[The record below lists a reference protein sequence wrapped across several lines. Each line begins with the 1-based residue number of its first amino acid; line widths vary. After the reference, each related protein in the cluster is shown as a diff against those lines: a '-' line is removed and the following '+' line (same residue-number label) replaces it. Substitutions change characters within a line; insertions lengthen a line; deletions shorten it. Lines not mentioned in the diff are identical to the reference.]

1 MNCVTHNEV
10 AAVATCQNC
19 SVGLCKEC
27 IDKGLKNDN
36 KPLCKNCSLAQLEQ
50 ILKELEAA
58 SRNIDI
64 RKIVWTIIFIVGGIS
79 ILYGLYITERDNVF
93 YVIIGLLIWALAGI
107 TDLFKMLGGAQS
119 SQDTETAVRNAIRKE
134 KGQDDIIG
142 HSIGYFIIA
151 LGRGLF
157 FPIFYFKLM
166 FFSGK
171 KEIQNQ
177 ILETQKL
184 KEELES
190 Y

>member
-1 MNCVTHNEV
+1 MV
-10 AAVATCQNC
+10 
-19 SVGLCKEC
+19 
-27 IDKGLKNDN
+27 
-36 KPLCKNCSLAQLEQ
+36 
-50 ILKELEAA
+50 
-58 SRNIDI
+58 
-64 RKIVWTIIFIVGGIS
+64 
-79 ILYGLYITERDNVF
+79 YITERDNVF

-107 TDLFKMLGGAQS
+107 TDLFKMLGEAQS

-134 KGQDDIIG
+134 KGQD
-142 HSIGYFIIA
+142 SIGSFIGYCIIA